1 MISHPVMV
9 KGLKKVPFKKALVK
23 GETNDETLQNLGYS
37 PSEIAELKTL
47 NIYK

>member
-9 KGLKKVPFKKALVK
+9 KGLKKVLFKKAPAK
-23 GETNDETLQNLGYS
+23 GENNDEILQSLGYS

-47 NIYK
+47 NIL